1 MYGNLSQN
9 ELIDLVVKKDKLLA
23 HKDRVNILGES
34 IEELSEQ
41 WKNPIKTIS
50 TSVQNLQIKKMLDSL
65 DDITFEEEL
74 NNISKNIDLTQST
87 KNS

>member
-1 MYGNLSQN
+1 MYSNLSPN
-9 ELIDLVVKKDKLLA
+9 ELMDLVLKKDKLLA

-50 TSVQNLQIKKMLDSL
+50 TSVQNLQIKKML
-65 DDITFEEEL
+65 
-74 NNISKNIDLTQST
+74 NNFASVFGMEK
-87 KNS
+87 